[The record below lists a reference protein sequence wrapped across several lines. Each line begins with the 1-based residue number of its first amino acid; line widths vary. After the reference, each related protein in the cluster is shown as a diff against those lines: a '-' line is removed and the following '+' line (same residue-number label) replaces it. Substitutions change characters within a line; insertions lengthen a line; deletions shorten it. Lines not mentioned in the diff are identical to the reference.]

1 MRKPATILAALGIG
15 IAAASLGANPAFAV
29 PITYTEQTVGSG
41 SLDGVAFTDATVVLT
56 MINDTAN
63 VTGGPTFFTNVGTAT
78 VSVAGAAPET
88 FTNTIEVF
96 SNQAAPASVGFADLG
111 VSFDILDDVSASFA
125 TYELT
130 TEIGPI
136 VGTPDIS
143 PPIFFPDEQRGV
155 PAEQRYRER
164 DVHRDPLS
172 RAGTLGAGA
181 AGCGAGWPPRR
192 CPPSAKVL
200 TNSREP
206 SPRSQRGRGL
216 QTVLLTAAGPGL
228 PR

>member
-143 PPIFFPDEQRGV
+143 PPIFFPTNSGAFQLSSVTGNVTFTATLSAV
-155 PAEQRYRER
+155 PEPSA
-164 DVHRDPLS
+164 L
-172 RAGTLGAGA
+172 ALLA
-181 AGCGAGWPPRR
+181 AGLAGLLGVARR
-192 CPPSAKVL
+192 RQKS
-200 TNSREP
+200 
-206 SPRSQRGRGL
+206 
-216 QTVLLTAAGPGL
+216 
-228 PR
+228 